1 MSASA
6 PCVETD
12 AADPEEALEWLAS
25 LGKLWEDTS
34 DLGRREL
41 ALATFAKLGARSR
54 RIVTVE
60 TTEDAER
67 RGLALAL
74 PQNVTM
80 VGDTGFEPVT
90 SRM

>member
-1 MSASA
+1 M
-6 PCVETD
+6 
-12 AADPEEALEWLAS
+12 
-25 LGKLWEDTS
+25 
-34 DLGRREL
+34 DLV
-41 ALATFAKLGARSR
+41 ATFAVLGARDR

-60 TTEDAER
+60 ATEDAER

-74 PQNVTM
+74 PATV